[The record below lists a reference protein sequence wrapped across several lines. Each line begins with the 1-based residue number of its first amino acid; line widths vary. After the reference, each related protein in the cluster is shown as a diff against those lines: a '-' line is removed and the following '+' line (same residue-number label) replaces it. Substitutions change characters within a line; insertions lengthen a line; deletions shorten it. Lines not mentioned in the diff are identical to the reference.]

1 MFEVRFFD
9 VRSASKIYLYIFQG
23 NADLSQINY
32 PAITLCSQASS
43 KYAIAERLSNFMD
56 PGKDLPLAFRTIRN
70 EFLIC
75 ATGIYAYMKK
85 WTTSLQSS
93 NTCLNTD
100 NPAEGCKVYVQ
111 NFLLKENHYKII
123 KFNRFKLD

>member
-1 MFEVRFFD
+1 MFLI
-9 VRSASKIYLYIFQG
+9 KIQLILISDQNIFQG

-32 PAITLCSQASS
+32 PAITICSQSSS

-56 PGKDLPLAFRTIRN
+56 PSKELPPAFRTIRN

-100 NPAEGCKVYVQ
+100 NPAEGCKVY
-111 NFLLKENHYKII
+111 FLTVKII
-123 KFNRFKLD
+123 KS

>member
-1 MFEVRFFD
+1 
-9 VRSASKIYLYIFQG
+9 
-23 NADLSQINY
+23 
-32 PAITLCSQASS
+32 
-43 KYAIAERLSNFMD
+43 MD
-56 PGKDLPLAFRTIRN
+56 PSKDLPLAFRTIRN

-100 NPAEGCKVYVQ
+100 NPAEGCKVYVLFKGKSLQ
-111 NFLLKENHYKII
+111 KHKIQ
-123 KFNRFKLD
+123 